1 VRVVLSGVGAA
12 GTAIIRLL
20 LNVGVGDVLAV
31 DRAGTPAPRGSTG
44 LDDSW
49 RWVGENTN
57 RDRRTGG
64 LHEALVGADVFIGV
78 SAPNILTGDDLAGMN
93 ADAIVFALANPDPE
107 VDPFV
112 ARQHAAVVATGRSDL
127 PNQINNVLVF
137 PGFFRGLLDAQAR
150 TVSTDLAVA
159 AARAIA
165 AVVKPTELNASFI
178 IPSVFN
184 PEVAPAVAA
193 AVRQVADASTATGR
207 PQPMEPVA
215 TAGLGRHDL
224 RRRRLPPPH
233 RVRRPAPSTA
243 AVLRDLQRAHL
254 LAVPFEN
261 LDINPIGTP
270 IVLSA
275 DALFHKVVV
284 RRRGGFCYELNG
296 LFAIALEQ
304 LGFDV
309 TRVAGQVS
317 RGDGKFGPEFD
328 HLALVVRVDGA
339 THLADVGFGDFSLE
353 PLDLSVRGP
362 QEPRGAA
369 ARRMASTRPTTRR
382 GSRGSRRGTTAGRTA
397 TASDCSRADSRT
409 SPRSAAGSR
418 PTPTRTSARS
428 GSARSPPPTG
438 A

>member
-1 VRVVLSGVGAA
+1 MTFDVDGYLHRIGYA
-12 GTAIIRLL
+12 GPREPTA
-20 LNVGVGDVLAV
+20 DVL
-31 DRAGTPAPRGSTG
+31 
-44 LDDSW
+44 
-49 RWVGENTN
+49 
-57 RDRRTGG
+57 
-64 LHEALVGADVFIGV
+64 
-78 SAPNILTGDDLAGMN
+78 
-93 ADAIVFALANPDPE
+93 
-107 VDPFV
+107 
-112 ARQHAAVVATGRSDL
+112 RQ
-127 PNQINNVLVF
+127 
-137 PGFFRGLLDAQAR
+137 
-150 TVSTDLAVA
+150 
-159 AARAIA
+159 
-165 AVVKPTELNASFI
+165 
-178 IPSVFN
+178 
-184 PEVAPAVAA
+184 
-193 AVRQVADASTATGR
+193 
-207 PQPMEPVA
+207 
-215 TAGLGRHDL
+215 
-224 RRRRLPPPH
+224 
-233 RVRRPAPSTA
+233 
-243 AVLRDLQRAHL
+243 LQRAHL

-397 TASDCSRADSRT
+397 TASDCSRGGSRI
-409 SPRSAAGSR
+409 SRRSAAGSR
-418 PTPTRTSARS
+418 PISTRTSARS

>member
-1 VRVVLSGVGAA
+1 MTIDFDAYLDRIGYA
-12 GTAIIRLL
+12 G
-20 LNVGVGDVLAV
+20 
-31 DRAGTPAPRGSTG
+31 PR
-44 LDDSW
+44 
-49 RWVGENTN
+49 R
-57 RDRRTGG
+57 
-64 LHEALVGADVFIGV
+64 
-78 SAPNILTGDDLAGMN
+78 
-93 ADAIVFALANPDPE
+93 
-107 VDPFV
+107 
-112 ARQHAAVVATGRSDL
+112 
-127 PNQINNVLVF
+127 
-137 PGFFRGLLDAQAR
+137 
-150 TVSTDLAVA
+150 
-159 AARAIA
+159 
-165 AVVKPTELNASFI
+165 
-178 IPSVFN
+178 
-184 PEVAPAVAA
+184 
-193 AVRQVADASTATGR
+193 
-207 PQPMEPVA
+207 
-215 TAGLGRHDL
+215 
-224 RRRRLPPPH
+224 
-233 RVRRPAPSTA
+233 STA

-270 IVLSA
+270 IVLSP

-382 GSRGSRRGTTAGRTA
+382 GSRGSRRGTTAGPTA
-397 TASDCSRADSRT
+397 TASDCSRGGSRI
-409 SPRSAAGSR
+409 SRRSAAGSR
-418 PTPTRTSARS
+418 PISTRTSARKRVCSIATAGGRVTLTDTELIVTSNGERLVTPVSEDGWRNVLADHS
-428 GSARSPPPTG
+428 GSRRTWGWGTSTVRSDL
-438 A
+438 